1 VRRHAERLLLL
12 VLAICALGWLD
23 PSATPREAARLYE
36 GGKFD
41 DAATKYNQALVDE
54 PDSALLHFNLGDAE
68 YRRKQYEASARAF
81 ASLPQDAAAQYNPG
95 NALYQRG
102 LAAEQA
108 KPQDALQKWAEA
120 LVAYRRAIATDPA
133 DEDAK
138 FNYEWVSRKIEE
150 LKKKLEEQQQNQN
163 QQQQNQQDQQ
173 NQDQQKQDQQADQQQ
188 QPQDQQQKQDQQPQD
203 QQKQDEQQQAGEQPE
218 QKKDEEGQK
227 PEQQQ
232 GEQQAP
238 QDQQPSGEQQQA
250 QGGEGQAQPAEGE
263 LSRDE
268 ATALLDG
275 ERNEE
280 LRPDEVI
287 RRQLGAGEGPV
298 QDW

>member
-12 VLAICALGWLD
+12 VLALCALGWLD

-36 GGKFD
+36 AGKFD

-81 ASLPQDAAAQYNPG
+81 ASLPQDAAAQYNQG
-95 NALYQRG
+95 NALYQMG

-163 QQQQNQQDQQ
+163 QQDQQ

-188 QPQDQQQKQDQQPQD
+188 QPQDQQQKQDQQ
-203 QQKQDEQQQAGEQPE
+203 KQDEQQQAGEQPE
-218 QKKDEEGQK
+218 QKQDEQAQK
-227 PEQQQ
+227 PEQPQ
-232 GEQQAP
+232 GEQKAQ

>member
-1 VRRHAERLLLL
+1 MRRHAERLLLL
-12 VLAICALGWLD
+12 VLALCALGWLD

-36 GGKFD
+36 AGKFD

-81 ASLPQDAAAQYNPG
+81 ASLPQDAAAQYNQG
-95 NALYQRG
+95 NALYQMG
-102 LAAEQA
+102 QAAEQA

-163 QQQQNQQDQQ
+163 QQDQQ

-218 QKKDEEGQK
+218 QKQDEQAQK
-227 PEQQQ
+227 PEQPQ
-232 GEQQAP
+232 GEQKAQ

>member
-1 VRRHAERLLLL
+1 PPAPACGGADVRRHAERLLLL
-12 VLAICALGWLD
+12 VLALCALGWLD

-36 GGKFD
+36 AGKFD

-54 PDSALLHFNLGDAE
+54 PDSALLHFNVGDAE

-81 ASLPQDAAAQYNPG
+81 ASLPQDAAAQYNQG
-95 NALYQRG
+95 NALYQMG

-163 QQQQNQQDQQ
+163 QQDQQ

-203 QQKQDEQQQAGEQPE
+203 QQKQDEQQKAGEQPE
-218 QKKDEEGQK
+218 QKHDEQAQK

-232 GEQQAP
+232 GEQQAQ
-238 QDQQPSGEQQQA
+238 QDQQPSG
-250 QGGEGQAQPAEGE
+250 
-263 LSRDE
+263 
-268 ATALLDG
+268 
-275 ERNEE
+275 
-280 LRPDEVI
+280 
-287 RRQLGAGEGPV
+287 
-298 QDW
+298 

>member
-1 VRRHAERLLLL
+1 VRRLGERLLLL
-12 VLAICALGWLD
+12 VLGACTLGWLD
-23 PSATPREAARLYE
+23 PSATPREASRLYE
-36 GGKFD
+36 QGKFD
-41 DAATKYNQALVDE
+41 DAATTYNQALVDE

-68 YRRKQYEASARAF
+68 YRRKQYEASVRAF
-81 ASLPQDAAAQYNPG
+81 ASLPQDAAAQYNQG
-95 NALYQRG
+95 NALYQMG

-138 FNYEWVSRKIEE
+138 FNYEWVSRKIDE
-150 LKKKLEEQQQNQN
+150 LKKKLEEQQQNQD
-163 QQQQNQQDQQ
+163 QQNQQQDQQ
-173 NQDQQKQDQQADQQQ
+173 NQDRQQQDQQADQQQ
-188 QPQDQQQKQDQQPQD
+188 NQQQQPQD
-203 QQKQDEQQQAGEQPE
+203 QQKQDEQKQDEQQQAAEQPE
-218 QKKDEEGQK
+218 DEQDQQGQK
-227 PEQQQ
+227 PEQEQ
-232 GEQQAP
+232 GEQQAQ
-238 QDQQPSGEQQQA
+238 QDQQQPGQGEQQQA
-250 QGGEGQAQPAEGE
+250 QDGEAQRTEGE
-263 LSRDE
+263 LSREE